1 MGRRKTGIEREA
13 KRDESSALAKMEKK
27 ARRVASQK
35 RTRPMQA
42 LKPKRWPGS
51 VFPGQDPTLISGLP
65 WPRTVTKGIDP
76 PEQGTQGV
84 DVPEINQNSEV
95 GHV

>member
-1 MGRRKTGIEREA
+1 MGRRKTEIEKEERRE
-13 KRDESSALAKMEKK
+13 KNRYKGKMQRSG
-27 ARRVASQK
+27 AAVVK

-65 WPRTVTKGIDP
+65 WPGTVTKGIDP